1 MLKSKYKWIV
11 LTTLTLGLTQ
21 AQAQEEAA
29 GSFKHGL
36 SLGATL
42 TDGNSETLTANASW
56 LTEGEKDRLGSVR
69 LGLEGN
75 YGETTSDGVDETT
88 VENAKAFA
96 NAKKT
101 LSEKTFVYTDATVT
115 YDEIAAVDYRAILS
129 VGPGAFLMKDD
140 AASLFVEAGPAYV
153 WEEVDGVSD
162 DYLSLRVAQRYDRA
176 LSETAKVWQSLE
188 YIPEV
193 DDFDSYLLNTEVG
206 IEAALN
212 TRWNLRL
219 VAQSKYNSTPAEG
232 FEKNDLSLIAGLS
245 LSL

>member
-1 MLKSKYKWIV
+1 MTALVMSLCV
-11 LTTLTLGLTQ
+11 
-21 AQAQEEAA
+21 AHAQEEG
-29 GSFKHGL
+29 GSAFKHTL
-36 SLGATL
+36 SLGANL
-42 TDGNSETLTANASW
+42 TDGNSETLTANAAW
-56 LTEGEKDRLGSVR
+56 LSEGEKDQLGSVR

-75 YGETTSDGVDETT
+75 YGETTTDDVDEVT

-101 LSEKTFVYTDATVT
+101 LSEKAFVYTDASVT
-115 YDEIAAVDYRAILS
+115 YDDIAAVDYRAILS
-129 VGPGAFLMKDD
+129 IGPGVYLMKDD
-140 AASLFVEAGPAYV
+140 RASLFVEAGPAYV
-153 WEEVDGVSD
+153 WEDVGGVSD

-193 DDFDSYLLNTEVG
+193 DEFDSYLLNTEIG
-206 IEAALN
+206 IEAAVNARLS
-212 TRWNLRL
+212 LRL

>member
-1 MLKSKYKWIV
+1 MRKTTWIV
-11 LTTLTLGLTQ
+11 SGLMALGLTA
-21 AQAQEEAA
+21 AQAQEE
-29 GSFKHGL
+29 GGGGFKHTM

-56 LTEGEKDRLGSVR
+56 LSEGEKDQLGSVR

-75 YGETTSDGVDETT
+75 YGETTADGVDETT

-115 YDEIAAVDYRAILS
+115 HDEIAAVDYRAILS
-129 VGPGAFLMKDD
+129 AGPGAYLMKDD
-140 AASLFVEAGPAYV
+140 AASLFVEVGPAYV

-188 YIPEV
+188 YLPEV
-193 DDFDSYLLNTEVG
+193 DDFDAYLLNAEIGV
-206 IEAALN
+206 EAALN
-212 TRWNLRL
+212 ARWNIRL
-219 VAQSKYNSTPAEG
+219 VAQSKYNSTPAADL
-232 FEKNDLSLIAGLS
+232 EKNDLSLIAGLS